1 VEQREKRQIFTGG
14 IMLIALGVLILLN
27 SLGIYG
33 FGKSWPI
40 LLIVIA
46 AATLAQNVRDAVGW
60 FIGAVG
66 VVFLVVKNWY
76 IHIGE
81 LTTYVLPVLL
91 ILLGIYMLFGR
102 SKK

>member
-1 VEQREKRQIFTGG
+1 MEKRDRRQILTGG
-14 IMLIALGVLILLN
+14 LMLIALGVLILLN
-27 SLGIYG
+27 SLDIYG

-40 LLIVIA
+40 LLLVIA
-46 AATLAQNVRDAVGW
+46 IATLAQNIRDAIGW

-76 IHIGE
+76 VHIGD
-81 LTTYVLPVLL
+81 LTKYVLPIFII
-91 ILLGIYMLFGR
+91 ILGAYMLIRR